1 MLRIEIDGRT
11 PDADDLAA
19 ALLSQYGHFTA
30 MQVRGHRV
38 RGFDLHLARL
48 TAATAELFGVG
59 LDTDLVRHRVRHAL
73 TEEYADSDVRIQVLR
88 LNPAGGTRAGAAE
101 TGAAEP
107 GAAEPGVAESTAPA
121 DPTIMV
127 IARPPVD
134 PPRVPWN
141 LRSVRYQRPLAHIKQ
156 VGGSFGQ
163 IYHGR
168 AAEDDGY
175 ADALLT
181 ADDGT
186 VSETSIANI
195 GFFDGAA
202 ITWPDAPALDGITKQ
217 LLQRHG
223 SGAGLLSKAAR
234 VTLDDVATY
243 RAAFVTNS
251 QGVAPVS
258 AIDGTPLAVDG
269 DLMATL
275 YEVYESVPW
284 DAI

>member
-1 MLRIEIDGRT
+1 MLRIEINGQT
-11 PDADDLAA
+11 PDADLLTA
-19 ALLSQYGHFTA
+19 ALVNQYGHFTA
-30 MQVRGHRV
+30 MQVRDHRV

-48 TAATAELFGVG
+48 TAATAELFGVD
-59 LDTDLVRHRVRHAL
+59 LDTDLVRRRVRHAL
-73 TEEYADSDVRIQVLR
+73 TEEYADSAVRIQVLR
-88 LNPAGGTRAGAAE
+88 LNPAGAAG
-101 TGAAEP
+101 TGAAGTAADET
-107 GAAEPGVAESTAPA
+107 AEPT
-121 DPTIMV
+121 DPTIV
-127 IARPPVD
+127 VVARPPVD
-134 PPRVPWN
+134 PPRVPWS
-141 LRSVRYQRPLAHIKQ
+141 LRGVRYQRPLAHIKQ

-195 GFFDGAA
+195 GFFDGTM
-202 ITWPDAPALDGITKQ
+202 IIWPDAPALDGITKQ
-217 LLQRHG
+217 LLERHG
-223 SGAGLLSKAAR
+223 PGAGLPSKTAR

-258 AIDGTPLAVDG
+258 AIDGTPLAIDD
-269 DLMATL
+269 DLMARL

-284 DAI
+284 DIV

>member
-1 MLRIEIDGRT
+1 MRMRGVILRCTADGSPPLPSGVGGYSERVLHIEIDGRT
-11 PDADDLAA
+11 PDADLLTA
-19 ALLSQYGHFTA
+19 ALVSQYGHFTA
-30 MQVRGHRV
+30 MQVRDHRV
-38 RGFDLHLARL
+38 RGLDLHLARL
-48 TAATAELFGVG
+48 AAATAELFGVD
-59 LDTDLVRHRVRHAL
+59 LDTDLVRRRVRHAL

-88 LNPAGGTRAGAAE
+88 LNPT
-101 TGAAEP
+101 
-107 GAAEPGVAESTAPA
+107 
-121 DPTIMV
+121 DPTIVV

-134 PPRVPWN
+134 PPRVPWS

-195 GFFDGAA
+195 GFFDGTA

-217 LLQRHG
+217 LLERHG
-223 SGAGLLSKAAR
+223 PRAGLPSKTAR

-258 AIDGTPLAVDG
+258 AIDGTPLAVDD
-269 DLMATL
+269 DLMTTL
-275 YEVYESVPW
+275 YQVYESAPW
-284 DAI
+284 DIV